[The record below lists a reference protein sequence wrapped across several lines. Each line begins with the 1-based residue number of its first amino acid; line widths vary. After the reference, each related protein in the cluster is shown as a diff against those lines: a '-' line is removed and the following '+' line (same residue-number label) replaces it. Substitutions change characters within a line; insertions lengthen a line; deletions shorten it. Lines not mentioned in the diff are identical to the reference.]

1 MGFDD
6 IWHWL
11 IVLVIVLLIFG
22 TTKLRN
28 AGSDI
33 GAAVRNFKKAMHEDA
48 DAAKDAKARTVEQLQ
63 ADAPAAAGT
72 EAKADAK
79 PQDHAP

>member
-22 TTKLRN
+22 TGKLRN

-33 GAAVRNFKKAMHEDA
+33 GAAIRNFKKGIHDGDE
-48 DAAKDAKARTVEQLQ
+48 DAKAKAVEQMQ
-63 ADAPAAAGT
+63 VDPPATAAKSASESRDRAP
-72 EAKADAK
+72 
-79 PQDHAP
+79 

>member
-48 DAAKDAKARTVEQLQ
+48 DAAKDAQAKTVEQSQ
-63 ADAPAAAGT
+63 ADAPVAEASKA
-72 EAKADAK
+72 EAK
-79 PQDHAP
+79 PRDHAP

>member
-1 MGFDD
+1 MGLDD

-22 TTKLRN
+22 TSKLRN

-33 GAAVRNFKKAMHEDA
+33 GAAVRNFKKAMKEDA
-48 DAAKDAKARTVEQLQ
+48 DA
-63 ADAPAAAGT
+63 
-72 EAKADAK
+72 
-79 PQDHAP
+79 

>member
-1 MGFDD
+1 MGLDD

-11 IVLVIVLLIFG
+11 ILLLVVLLIFG
-22 TTKLRN
+22 TSKLRN

-33 GAAVRNFKKAMHEDA
+33 GAAVRNFKKAVKEDA
-48 DAAKDAKARTVEQLQ
+48 DAEKGAKAGGAERLQ
-63 ADAPAAAGT
+63 ADAPAKDA
-72 EAKADAK
+72 AK

>member
-48 DAAKDAKARTVEQLQ
+48 DAAKDAKAKTVEQSQ
-63 ADAPAAAGT
+63 ADAPVQDATQA
-72 EAKADAK
+72 EAK
-79 PQDHAP
+79 PRDHAP

>member
-1 MGFDD
+1 MGFDS

-22 TTKLRN
+22 TGKLRN

-33 GAAVRNFKKAMHEDA
+33 GAAIRNFKKGMHEGDE
-48 DAAKDAKARTVEQLQ
+48 DAKAGTIEQLK
-63 ADAPAAAGT
+63 ADPPAAAKST
-72 EAKADAK
+72 SEARDR
-79 PQDHAP
+79 AP

>member
-1 MGFDD
+1 MGFDS

-11 IVLVIVLLIFG
+11 IVLLIVLLLFG
-22 TTKLRN
+22 TSKLRN

-33 GAAVRNFKKAMHEDA
+33 GAAVRNFKKAMKDGEDA
-48 DAAKDAKARTVEQLQ
+48 SKDAKAGDAERLQ
-63 ADAPAAAGT
+63 ADAAP
-72 EAKADAK
+72 KAEAK

>member
-1 MGFDD
+1 MGFDS

-22 TTKLRN
+22 TSKLRN

-33 GAAVRNFKKAMHEDA
+33 GAAVRNFKKAMKEDA
-48 DAAKDAKARTVEQLQ
+48 DAAKEAKDGSVERLQ
-63 ADAPAAAGT
+63 ADAPVAEAAK
-72 EAKADAK
+72 EAAK

>member
-48 DAAKDAKARTVEQLQ
+48 DAAKDAKAKTVEQSQ
-63 ADAPAAAGT
+63 ADAPVQDATPA
-72 EAKADAK
+72 EAK
-79 PQDHAP
+79 PRDHAP